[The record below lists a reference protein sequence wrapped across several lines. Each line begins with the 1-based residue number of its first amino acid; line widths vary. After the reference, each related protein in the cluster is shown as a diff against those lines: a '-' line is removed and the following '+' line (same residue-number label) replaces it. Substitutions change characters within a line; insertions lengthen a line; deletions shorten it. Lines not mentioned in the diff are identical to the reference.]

1 VLDYPPPPFEPTYED
16 RDLLKT
22 VGRHVA
28 TYIAQHEADRR
39 LAENRQFEAY
49 HRLTAFVMHD
59 LKNLAAQLSLIV
71 ANAAKHKRNPE
82 FVDDA
87 ISTVALSTERM
98 QRLIEQL
105 QGRELRSPPRRVRV
119 ADLLQRAVERC
130 APRKPVPRIETDTD
144 ASVEADPER
153 LISVVEHIVRNAQDA
168 TPEDGTITVHAG
180 SREDSILITVT
191 DNGCGMSPEFI
202 GTRLF
207 RPFDTTKG
215 SKGMGIGAYQARE
228 YVTSL
233 GGQLT
238 VRSTPGEGSTFEIVL
253 KAATP

>member
-1 VLDYPPPPFEPTYED
+1 
-16 RDLLKT
+16 
-22 VGRHVA
+22 
-28 TYIAQHEADRR
+28 
-39 LAENRQFEAY
+39 
-49 HRLTAFVMHD
+49 MHD

-71 ANAAKHKRNPE
+71 TNAARHKRNPE

-87 ISTVALSTERM
+87 ISTVAHSTERM

-105 QGRELRSPPRRVRV
+105 QGRELRSPARRVRV

-168 TPEDGTITVHAG
+168 TPEDGTITVHAA

-191 DNGCGMSPEFI
+191 DTGCGMSPDFI

-215 SKGMGIGAYQARE
+215 SKGMGIGAYQARA

-233 GGQLT
+233 GGVLT
-238 VRSTPGEGSTFEIVL
+238 VRSTPGQGSTFEIVL
-253 KAATP
+253 KPAPP